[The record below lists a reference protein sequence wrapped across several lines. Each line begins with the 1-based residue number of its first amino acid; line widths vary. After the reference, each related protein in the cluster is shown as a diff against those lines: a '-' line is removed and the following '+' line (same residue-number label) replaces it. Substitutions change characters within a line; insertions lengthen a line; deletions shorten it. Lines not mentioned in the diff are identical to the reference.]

1 MYRYKLMVMR
11 LVGLKSP
18 LEKSILKKLDN
29 LENTGMIDMMYHQ
42 LQRCTIVTHFTMPDT
57 IWQSWIRR

>member
-42 LQRCTIVTHFTMPDT
+42 LQRYTIVTHFTMPDT